1 MPETEIKTKNEN
13 LYLDNIFLLP
23 SNIGQLHN
31 NIIPVHVSDMI
42 SRLVVSNEMTEYLEI
57 ADIICYI

>member
-31 NIIPVHVSDMI
+31 DVIPVHVI
-42 SRLVVSNEMTEYLEI
+42 
-57 ADIICYI
+57 